1 MKLQPEL
8 VFRLSFLI
16 TIVFFSTIGF
26 PAGFTH
32 PEQLSEYSFQA
43 NKEES
48 IVVLNMDD
56 TENERFILILKRDVS
71 KVYIASFQI
80 LKNNFMIPAFR
91 TFLRQQPSK

>member
-1 MKLQPEL
+1 
-8 VFRLSFLI
+8 
-16 TIVFFSTIGF
+16 
-26 PAGFTH
+26 
-32 PEQLSEYSFQA
+32 
-43 NKEES
+43 
-48 IVVLNMDD
+48 MDD